1 MLRPVRHPLL
11 ALASGA
17 ILAAAGSLAA
27 LHAAGVSPTT
37 PWPAEVERAAASIT
51 AAELRASLRFLAS
64 DLLEGR
70 GTGHPGNE
78 RAALYLA
85 TMLERLGLEPV
96 AGGTFRQRLPLV
108 TPRLGEPNRLEF
120 REALAREER
129 VTRLEFGRDFS
140 PAVGSG
146 SGEITAELAFVGYG
160 VSAPETG
167 YDDYADVDVRGR
179 VVVAFMGQ
187 PRPAGATRPF
197 DGHHARVARKV
208 AVAAEKGAAA
218 LLLVPTSPRR
228 ALEGS
233 RLAWPVAHSPRS
245 ARFALEDSIHEM
257 PVVNVSGDAAWTL
270 IASPSTPATS
280 LDALETAVADAVKV
294 PAAER
299 WGAGPRLSF
308 LVPGRR
314 VMVSTTVIHEPVVG
328 HNVLAMVA
336 GADPQLRHELVVV
349 GAHFDHDGIDD
360 EGRIF
365 NGADDDGSGTVGVIE
380 IAEAFARAA
389 AEGRRPRRTVVFAL
403 WNAEEKG
410 LLGSRHYV
418 DHVTPAGGVPVVK
431 LNMDMIGR
439 SEEVPERPDPRFHGL
454 APTRAADNANVLHLL
469 GYSQSPDLADIVRAQ
484 NAAVGLTL
492 RMEYDFH
499 EQDLLRRSDQWPFLQ
514 KRVPAAYFTT
524 GLHPDYHTPD
534 DDVDRIDFAKMERI
548 VRLVFRTA
556 WHVANAETLPRYR
569 APTPSTDQ

>member
-1 MLRPVRHPLL
+1 MPRPVRHPLL

-17 ILAAAGSLAA
+17 VVAAAGSLAT
-27 LHAAGVSPTT
+27 LQAAGAPPPT
-37 PWPAEVERAAASIT
+37 PWPAEMERAAASIT
-51 AAELRASLRFLAS
+51 ATELRASLRFLAS

-96 AGGTFRQRLPLV
+96 AGGTFRQKVPLV
-108 TPRLGEPNRLEF
+108 TPRLGEPNRLEL
-120 REALAREER
+120 REAHAREER
-129 VTRLEFGRDFS
+129 VTRLESGRDFS
-140 PAVGSG
+140 PVVGSG
-146 SGEITAELAFVGYG
+146 SGQITAELAFVGYG
-160 VSAPETG
+160 ISAPEAG
-167 YDDYADVDVRGR
+167 HDDYADVDVRGR

-187 PRPAGATRPF
+187 PRLAGAPRPF
-197 DGHHARVARKV
+197 DGQHAQVARKV
-208 AVAAEKGAAA
+208 AVAAERGAAA

-228 ALEGS
+228 VLEGS
-233 RLAWPVAHSPRS
+233 RLAWPVADSPRS
-245 ARFALEDSIHEM
+245 ARFALENTIHAM
-257 PVVNVSGDAAWTL
+257 PVVNVSGDAAWKL

-280 LDALETAVADAVKV
+280 LDALETAVADAIAV
-294 PAAER
+294 PAEER
-299 WGAGPRLSF
+299 RGAGPRTSF
-308 LVPGRR
+308 TVQGRR
-314 VMVSTTVIHEPVVG
+314 VTVATTVIHEPVVA
-328 HNVLAMVA
+328 HNVLAMIE
-336 GADPQLRHELVVV
+336 GADPKLRHELVIV
-349 GAHFDHDGIDD
+349 GAHFDHDGFDD

-410 LLGSRHYV
+410 LLGSQHYV
-418 DHVTPAGGVPVVK
+418 DHVAPAGGVPVVK

-439 SEEVPERPDPRFHGL
+439 SEEVPERQDPRFHGL

-469 GYSQSPDLADIVRAQ
+469 GYSRSPDLADIVHAQ
-484 NAAVGLTL
+484 NAAIGLTL
-492 RMEYDFH
+492 RTEYDFH
-499 EQDLLRRSDQWPFLQ
+499 EQNLLQRSDQWPFLQ

-556 WHVANAETLPRYR
+556 WHVANVDTPPRYR
-569 APTPSTDQ
+569 EPTPSTDQ